1 MNQKKLNL
9 ILAVASIAFAVLAV
23 VLLIFGILYDGEH
36 LFTKIFMIIVAVLS
50 LALAGEL
57 AYLRWISGDS
67 HPNYFLYDSR
77 AKKNIPVQK
86 LTFQAVNNR
95 MNRFFAGYAPSEG
108 KIWTD
113 GILENPYL
121 DMADEFKPVVAYK
134 LLFDLAQMDVEK
146 GWKCFEMA
154 SVATVDFVCKGLE
167 QNGETEVAKNLRMMK
182 AAQPFQIK
190 YVRDY
195 LVSNKAYLQSKMFK
209 YVRDNIDK
217 FQ

>member
-1 MNQKKLNL
+1 
-9 ILAVASIAFAVLAV
+9 
-23 VLLIFGILYDGEH
+23 
-36 LFTKIFMIIVAVLS
+36 MIIVAVLS

>member
-134 LLFDLAQMDVEK
+134 LLFDLAQIDVEK
-146 GWKCFEMA
+146 GWKCFEVA

>member
-9 ILAVASIAFAVLAV
+9 ILMVACIVFAVLAV
-23 VLLIFGILYDGEH
+23 VLFIVGAIYDGEH
-36 LFTKIFMIIVAVLS
+36 LFTKVLMIIVAILS

-57 AYLRWISGDS
+57 AYLRWISSDNR
-67 HPNYFLYDSR
+67 PNYFLYDSR
-77 AKKNIPVQK
+77 SKKNIPVQK
-86 LTFQAVNNR
+86 LTFQAINNR

-113 GILENPYL
+113 GILDNPYL
-121 DMADEFKPVVAYK
+121 DMADEFKPIVAYK

-146 GWKCFEMA
+146 GWKCFELA
-154 SVATVDFVCKGLE
+154 SSATVDFVCKGLE
-167 QNGETEVAKNLRMMK
+167 QNGDNEVAGNLRMMK
-182 AAQPFQIK
+182 SAQPFQIK

-195 LVSNKAYLQSKMFK
+195 LVSNRAYLQSRMFR
-209 YVRDNIDK
+209 YVRENIDK